1 MPRRLSLPAVSRLV
15 GLATDA
21 LKSIEPRSEQR
32 KIVDAYLHAV
42 RRATFLAGKS
52 KMNKRRGWSNIADRQ
67 KTRSETFQDQAAAL
81 LPMVELIVSGC
92 QAPKVAD
99 VMSALYET
107 PADTRSRKEEE
118 AATMRRVSGIFA
130 DDEREDIDG

>member
-1 MPRRLSLPAVSRLV
+1 MPRRLSLPPVSRLV

-52 KMNKRRGWSNIADRQ
+52 KMNKSRGWGNVSDRQ
-67 KTRSETFQDQAAAL
+67 KTRSESFQDQAAEL
-81 LPMVELIVSGC
+81 LPLVELIVSVDECPVETKTITMGDENP
-92 QAPKVAD
+92 A
-99 VMSALYET
+99 SAL
-107 PADTRSRKEEE
+107 SRVAE
-118 AATMRRVSGIFA
+118 IFA

>member
-1 MPRRLSLPAVSRLV
+1 MSRLV

-21 LKSIEPRSEQR
+21 LKSIEPRSEER

-67 KTRSETFQDQAAAL
+67 KTRSESFQDQAAEL
-81 LPMVELIVSGC
+81 LPLVELIVSPPGEC
-92 QAPKVAD
+92 PAPAKKITDAD
-99 VMSALYET
+99 VVSALFET
-107 PADTRSRKEEE
+107 PADTKARKEKED
-118 AATMRRVSGIFA
+118 AAIKDLGWS
-130 DDEREDIDG
+130 DEG